1 MTFSV
6 LWRSF
11 SIRAV
16 AIPMTAILL
25 LGSGA
30 CGNRSAQPEQTV
42 EDSKPEPEVENR
54 LTFNDITLEQVDG
67 EGNLMWVVNGKQAT
81 YSGDRQ
87 LAAVETP
94 KAELYQN
101 GELVFQIEALQGE
114 VHQNG
119 EKIVLREEV
128 VAVDTQ
134 DGAVMTGDELEWLPK
149 DDTLIV
155 RGNLTGTHER
165 ADVTAEEVQLF
176 SQQRRLEAFGAVV
189 MRVKESSLQ
198 VSTEQIVWE
207 MEPEQVF
214 IEQQVQVDRFEIEG
228 EGEEEE
234 EKITDRAVADRG
246 TLDLAA
252 QVATLQDNAQLSLV
266 EPPLQVASNELIWDL
281 PGEVVT
287 SNVPVKVVHEEEQ
300 VTMTGNQGWVTLA
313 EKMFYL
319 SNGIE
324 ALGKDNL
331 AQLIAENLTW
341 DISAQEF
348 VAQGNVTYR
357 QVDPPFNLTGPKAE
371 GKLESQTFVISGGRV
386 VTEIIP

>member
-1 MTFSV
+1 MILSILRFS
-6 LWRSF
+6 L
-11 SIRAV
+11 SIRAI
-16 AIPMTAILL
+16 AIPIAAILL
-25 LGSGA
+25 LGLGA
-30 CGNRSAQPEQTV
+30 CGNRRSVPEKAV
-42 EDSKPEPEVENR
+42 EDSKPDREVENR

-81 YSGDRQ
+81 YSGDRK
-87 LAAVETP
+87 LAAVESP

-101 GELVFQIEALQGE
+101 GELVFQIEALEGE

-119 EKIVLREEV
+119 EKIVLKEEV

-134 DGAVMTGDELEWLPK
+134 DGAVMTGDELEWLPQ

-176 SQQRRLEAFGAVV
+176 SQQRRLEAFGEVV
-189 MRVKESSLQ
+189 MRIKESSLQ
-198 VSTEQIVWE
+198 LSTERIVWE

-214 IEQQVQVDRFEIEG
+214 IEQKVQVDRFEG
-228 EGEEEE
+228 EGEE
-234 EKITDRAVADRG
+234 EKITDRAVAQ
-246 TLDLAA
+246 LAQIDLAT
-252 QVATLQDNAQLSLV
+252 QVSTLQDNAQLSLV
-266 EPPLQVASNELIWDL
+266 EPPLQIASNELVWDL
-281 PGEVVT
+281 PSQVAT
-287 SNVPVKVVHEEEQ
+287 SNLPVRVLHEQEQ
-300 VTMTGNQGWVTLA
+300 VTMTGNQGWIDLT

-319 SNGIE
+319 TDGIE

-331 AQLIAENLTW
+331 AQLIADRLTW
-341 DISAQEF
+341 NIPAQEF
-348 VAQGNVTYR
+348 VADGNVTYR
-357 QVDPPFNLTGPKAE
+357 QVDPPFNLTGPRAE

>member
-1 MTFSV
+1 MTFS
-6 LWRSF
+6 LFRYSL

-16 AIPMTAILL
+16 AISMAAILL
-25 LGSGA
+25 LGLGA
-30 CGNRSAQPEQTV
+30 CGNRSSEPEKIV

-87 LAAVETP
+87 LAAVESP

-134 DGAVMTGDELEWLPK
+134 DGAVMTGDELEWLPA

-155 RGNLTGTHER
+155 RGNLTGTHDR

-198 VSTEQIVWE
+198 VSTERIVWE

-228 EGEEEE
+228 EEEE
-234 EKITDRAVADRG
+234 EKITDRAVAEQA

-252 QVATLQDNAQLSLV
+252 QIATLQDNAQLSLV
-266 EPPLQVASNELIWDL
+266 DPPLQVASNELIWDL

-287 SNVPVKVVHEEEQ
+287 SNVPVKVVHEEED

-313 EKMFYL
+313 EKVFYL
-319 SNGIE
+319 TNGIE

-348 VAQGNVTYR
+348 VAEGNVTYR

-371 GKLESQTFVISGGRV
+371 GKLESQTFAISGGRV